1 MNLWAVSIPL
11 RKHVRPF
18 RLLLLYLL
26 LSFWAS
32 VLPKDGKRWDAEED
46 HSTIGVK
53 ELGKSKWSDD
63 LDEDDKEGSKGMKRN
78 LNALSG
84 IIQAYGKQGKTVRWS
99 DQVTIKF
106 MALFSS
112 VNAMPFLF
120 YGPY

>member
-1 MNLWAVSIPL
+1 M
-11 RKHVRPF
+11 
-18 RLLLLYLL
+18 
-26 LSFWAS
+26 
-32 VLPKDGKRWDAEED
+32 
-46 HSTIGVK
+46 K
-53 ELGKSKWSDD
+53 ELVKSKWSDD